1 MTALGKEGLMINVG
15 CGVLIDEKELMQLLV
30 RGEVGAAGLDVCK
43 NEPDVPEELFSLN
56 NVVLF
61 PNCTVATPE
70 CFNALE
76 ELITVNLKAF
86 FSCSHWLSLNEWTMH
101 LFLVAISYIPASH

>member
-1 MTALGKEGLMINVG
+1 MVL
-15 CGVLIDEKELMQLLV
+15 VLI
-30 RGEVGAAGLDVCK
+30 
-43 NEPDVPEELFSLN
+43 PEELFSLN

-101 LFLVAISYIPASH
+101 LFLVAIFTYQQVIRQLNQESLYSRNHHVDT